1 MSATKKKK
9 VNKHAKPLRE
19 KDVEA
24 LKQDLLEN
32 QKQVFAL
39 RSQAVT
45 QKVENP
51 HAGRNA
57 RHQIARIK
65 TILREKQLAE
75 AKK

>member
-1 MSATKKKK
+1 MSKK
-9 VNKHAKPLRE
+9 VNKLAKPLRE

-24 LKQDLLEN
+24 LKKELLET

-39 RSQAVT
+39 RSQSVT
-45 QKVENP
+45 QKIENP
-51 HAGRNA
+51 HQITTT

-65 TILREKQLAE
+65 TLLRERQLEKA

>member
-1 MSATKKKK
+1 MKKNAIKE
-9 VNKHAKPLRE
+9 LRE
-19 KDVEA
+19 KTVEA
-24 LKQDLLEN
+24 LKESLLEK

-45 QKVENP
+45 QKVEDP
-51 HAGRNA
+51 HAATNT

-65 TILREKQLAE
+65 TLLREKQLAK